1 MNVSSLIG
9 KLISKIVIKRFQI
22 PGLSIKTPDNKI
34 FHLSE
39 NPEKDLGTISINDW
53 SFFWDVAMG
62 FDLGMAKAYLK
73 GKWDHPDL
81 PNLFKNIASEYQ
93 KTNFEYAKKIAPVKL
108 YSIIAQSIKSSNT
121 KKWAKKNVSAHYDI
135 SNEFFKIFLD
145 PSMTYSCAVFDTD
158 KTSLEKAQETKIK
171 NILSYSEIKKHD
183 SILDI
188 GCGWGSLSIQAS
200 KDFDAN
206 VTGVTLSNNQYKY
219 ASNKIKTEE
228 MTDKVSI
235 KYDDYRNIKGKYDR
249 IFSIEMLEAVGH
261 TGVSDFFSHCSS
273 LLKDDGTL
281 QIQIITIPDEKY
293 DSYKSNCDFI
303 QKYVF
308 PGGLLLSLDNIEN
321 ASKKYG
327 FKITNKVEIGT
338 HYAKTLSHWREKLE
352 KNFPDFSHR
361 TLNIYDYRKFYYYF
375 SYCEG
380 GFLSKNIST
389 YQITLKKNS

>member
-1 MNVSSLIG
+1 
-9 KLISKIVIKRFQI
+9 
-22 PGLSIKTPDNKI
+22 
-34 FHLSE
+34 
-39 NPEKDLGTISINDW
+39 
-53 SFFWDVAMG
+53 
-62 FDLGMAKAYLK
+62 
-73 GKWDHPDL
+73 
-81 PNLFKNIASEYQ
+81 
-93 KTNFEYAKKIAPVKL
+93 
-108 YSIIAQSIKSSNT
+108 
-121 KKWAKKNVSAHYDI
+121 
-135 SNEFFKIFLD
+135 
-145 PSMTYSCAVFDTD
+145 MTYSCAVFDTD

-188 GCGWGSLSIQAS
+188 GCGWGSLSMQAS

-338 HYAKTLSHWREKLE
+338 HYAKTLSHWREKLK